1 MPNFN
6 TRGCSLAVHY
16 QSLITL
22 DSEAPLTLK
31 LIKKCFTMTNS
42 ISAMDGSPAL
52 SARPEAPNHT
62 DIEPAP
68 KETSTSK

>member
-1 MPNFN
+1 
-6 TRGCSLAVHY
+6 
-16 QSLITL
+16 
-22 DSEAPLTLK
+22 
-31 LIKKCFTMTNS
+31 MTNS

>member
-1 MPNFN
+1 
-6 TRGCSLAVHY
+6 
-16 QSLITL
+16 
-22 DSEAPLTLK
+22 
-31 LIKKCFTMTNS
+31 MTNS

-68 KETSTSK
+68 KETSTSKSIITYSHHNCADL